1 MIAITTVPGTP
12 SVKRLNCCDRVV
24 AGHDQFLALLPAI
37 RRNARRAFC
46 HLGVEAREE
55 SVNATVAHAWAAFVR
70 LCKLGRSEIAYAS
83 PLAAYAI
90 ARVREGRSIGNHLN
104 ARDVTSIRCRR
115 RYGVQIESLDD
126 GDGEW
131 REIVVE
137 DRRAGPADIAA
148 VRLDFTAWLNALS
161 SRDRRMAEILAT
173 GETTRLAAERVG
185 LSISRVSQLRRKL
198 YEGWLTFQ
206 GEMGGTEGIASACA

>member
-1 MIAITTVPGTP
+1 
-12 SVKRLNCCDRVV
+12 
-24 AGHDQFLALLPAI
+24 
-37 RRNARRAFC
+37 
-46 HLGVEAREE
+46 
-55 SVNATVAHAWAAFVR
+55 
-70 LCKLGRSEIAYAS
+70 
-83 PLAAYAI
+83 LAAYAI